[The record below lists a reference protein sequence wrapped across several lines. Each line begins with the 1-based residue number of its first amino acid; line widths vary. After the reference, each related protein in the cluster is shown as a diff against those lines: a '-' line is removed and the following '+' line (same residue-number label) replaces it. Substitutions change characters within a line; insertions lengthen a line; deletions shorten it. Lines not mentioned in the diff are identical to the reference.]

1 LWRHLG
7 WSSDRLLQRQ
17 DRQLREILSWAYDRV
32 PFYREKYDRAG
43 VSPYEVNKVEDLQR
57 LPVTER
63 HEIRGKDLSSFFARG
78 YNPSEC
84 FLRLTSGS
92 TGIPVTRA
100 FTKDEIALRSALSRR
115 IFLIY
120 GLYPNL
126 RNLVVGDPRAWSPPW
141 YQRSGIYRERHIS
154 AFTKQDEQA
163 DIYRSYSPDILS
175 GYPSS
180 LRLLGETLRRHD
192 IPFPKPRIIL
202 TVGELLLPATSFFL
216 EEVFSAPIRDRYG
229 IEEMGYIAW
238 ECPVGG
244 GYHVAADCGI
254 FEVLDENNCAVEP
267 GKEGD
272 LILTSLYTR
281 AMPLIRYRLGD
292 LVSIEPDPC
301 PCGCSF
307 PRIRRITGRADDL
320 LRLPSGEWVHP
331 VVAAWGVVDIPGMEL
346 FRITQKGIREYQV
359 DLVTQQ
365 PLTTETQSNIQK
377 HFKTRLGAEKV
388 TVNRVKEISPDPS
401 GKFRHIIYEAGQGSK
416 AGSKDNIGEK
426 DG

>member
-1 LWRHLG
+1 M
-7 WSSDRLLQRQ
+7 
-17 DRQLREILSWAYDRV
+17 
-32 PFYREKYDRAG
+32 PFYREKYDKAG
-43 VSPYEVNKVEDLQR
+43 VFPHEVNHLEDLQR

-63 HEIRGKDLSSFFARG
+63 HEIRGKDLSPFFARS

-84 FLRLTSGS
+84 ILRLTSGS

-100 FTKDEIALRSALSRR
+100 FTLDEIALRGALSRR

-126 RNLVVGDPRAWSPPW
+126 RNLVVGDPREWNPPW
-141 YQRSGIYRERHIS
+141 YQRSAVYRERHVS
-154 AFTKQDEQA
+154 AFTRQDEQA

-180 LRLLGETLRRHD
+180 LRLLGETLRRHNT
-192 IPFPKPRIIL
+192 PFPRPRIIL
-202 TVGELLLPATSFFL
+202 TVGELLLPATRSFL
-216 EEVFSAPIRDRYG
+216 EEIFRAPVRDRYG

-254 FEVLDENNCAVEP
+254 FEVVDENDCPAAP
-267 GKEGD
+267 GSEGD
-272 LILTSLYTR
+272 LIVTSLYNR

-292 LVSIEPDPC
+292 RVSIEPEPC
-301 PCGCSF
+301 LCGCVF

-331 VVAAWGVVDIPGMEL
+331 VVAAWGIVDIPGMEL
-346 FRITQKGIREYQV
+346 FRITQNDVKEYQV
-359 DLVTQQ
+359 DLVIRD
-365 PLTTETQSNIQK
+365 PLSSEAILNIQH
-377 HFKTRLGAEKV
+377 HFKAKLGAEKV
-388 TVNRVKEISPDPS
+388 TVNRVTEIPPDPS
-401 GKFRHIIYEAGQGSK
+401 GKFRHIVYQAGKESKTGSQ
-416 AGSKDNIGEK
+416 NNTGEK

>member
-1 LWRHLG
+1 M
-7 WSSDRLLQRQ
+7 
-17 DRQLREILSWAYDRV
+17 

-43 VSPYEVNKVEDLQR
+43 VSPRDVEKAEDLQR
-57 LPVTER
+57 LPLTER
-63 HEIRGKDLSSFFARG
+63 YEIRGKDLGPFFARG

-84 FLRLTSGS
+84 ILRLTSGS

-100 FTKDEIALRSALSRR
+100 FTLDEIALRGALSRR

-126 RNLVVGDPRAWSPPW
+126 RNLVVGDPREWNPPW
-141 YQRSGIYRERHIS
+141 YQRSAVYRERHIS
-154 AFTKQDEQA
+154 AFAKQDEQS
-163 DIYRSYSPDILS
+163 DIYRSYRPDILS

-192 IPFPKPRIIL
+192 IPFSRPRIIL
-202 TVGELLLPATSFFL
+202 TVGELLLPATRSFL
-216 EEVFSAPIRDRYG
+216 EEMFSAPVRDRYG

-254 FEVLDENNCAVEP
+254 FEVLDENDRPVALGN
-267 GKEGD
+267 EGD
-272 LILTSLYTR
+272 LILTSLYSR

-292 LVSIEPDPC
+292 RVSIEPDPC

-331 VVAAWGVVDIPGMEL
+331 VIAAWGVVDIPGIEL
-346 FRITQKGIREYQV
+346 FRIIQKGIREYQV
-359 DLVTQQ
+359 DLVTRD
-365 PLTTETQSNIQK
+365 PLSSEVILNIQH

-401 GKFRHIIYEAGQGSK
+401 GKFRHIIYQAGEESRTGFQNNS
-416 AGSKDNIGEK
+416 GEK